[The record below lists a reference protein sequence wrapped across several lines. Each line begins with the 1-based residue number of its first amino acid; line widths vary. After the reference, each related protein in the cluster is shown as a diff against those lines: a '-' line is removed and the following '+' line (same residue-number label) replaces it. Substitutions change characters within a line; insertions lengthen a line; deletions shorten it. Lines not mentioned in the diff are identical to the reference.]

1 MNETDAT
8 QQPITESR
16 TFELFRI
23 ERREYTDQ
31 HGFARREP
39 FKVDTRMVTAQD
51 DGTAKDE
58 QGNVYSQSTSNRSKW
73 YTDMFATW
81 RESYSGHLGEVS

>member
-23 ERREYTDQ
+23 ERREYTD
-31 HGFARREP
+31 
-39 FKVDTRMVTAQD
+39 
-51 DGTAKDE
+51 
-58 QGNVYSQSTSNRSKW
+58 
-73 YTDMFATW
+73 MFATW